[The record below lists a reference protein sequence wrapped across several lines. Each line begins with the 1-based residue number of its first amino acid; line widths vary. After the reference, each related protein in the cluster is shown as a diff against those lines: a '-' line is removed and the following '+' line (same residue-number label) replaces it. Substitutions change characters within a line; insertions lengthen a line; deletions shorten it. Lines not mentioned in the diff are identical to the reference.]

1 MRLIDADAFAKKAY
15 DVAYPVVH
23 GRNDHER
30 GLTLLGLAQLL
41 DEMPVVE
48 AVPVIRCKD
57 CKYCQSWKENTC
69 NLPEHNWCGTL
80 QMLTHAGDYC
90 AWSPNLDEDEEC

>member
-1 MRLIDADAFAKKAY
+1 MTEIIVEFPSPFTEREKKMIFGYKGELI
-15 DVAYPVVH
+15 
-23 GRNDHER
+23 R
-30 GLTLLGLAQLL
+30 
-41 DEMPVVE
+41 
-48 AVPVIRCKD
+48 

-90 AWSPNLDEDEEC
+90 AWSPNLDEDEE

>member
-1 MRLIDADAFAKKAY
+1 MRLIDADALAKKAY
-15 DVAYPVVH
+15 DVAYPIIH

-30 GLTLLGLAQLL
+30 GLTLSGIAQLL

-57 CKYCQSWKENTC
+57 CKHYIGKWCTKYSTKQFDINDIWDDNDFCSRAERKE
-69 NLPEHNWCGTL
+69 
-80 QMLTHAGDYC
+80 D
-90 AWSPNLDEDEEC
+90 